1 MEMDQILSELKVLSA
16 KKKAGTITPEE
27 VEKQK
32 ALREEYMTIFRSA
45 LRGHIEGIKVVDNDG
60 NDITPDKLK
69 QVQKEK
75 GIHGRHLED

>member
-1 MEMDQILSELKVLSA
+1 MEMEQILSELKLLSA
-16 KKKAGTITPEE
+16 KKKAGTITPKE

-32 ALREEYMTIFRSA
+32 ELREEYMTIFRSA

-69 QVQKEK
+69 QIQKEK
-75 GIHGRHLED
+75 GLHGRHLED